1 MLRLGLT
8 GGIGSGKSTVAG
20 LFSELGAGIIDADAI
35 SRNATSSNG
44 AALAAIAKEFGADF
58 ISTDGALD
66 RARMRDLVFQDASAK
81 LRLEAIVHPIVGQQI
96 QALTQEFEAAGK
108 ACAVFDIPLLVE
120 SGQWRKQLDRV
131 LVVDCLPA
139 TQFTRVVA
147 RSGISATEV
156 ERIIAT
162 QASRRRRLNAAD
174 LVLHNDGI
182 SLNVLVQQVRQIAV
196 QFGL

>member
-35 SRNATSSNG
+35 SRNATSGNG